1 MSETGT
7 TSSVST
13 REVRV
18 GASTGL
24 HARPAALLV
33 KAAGA
38 LPVKVTLARPGQPG
52 VDCRSMLAVLALG
65 VGHGETVVL
74 SADGDGAQDAV
85 DALAALVERDH
96 DGDETPGGGA

>member
-1 MSETGT
+1 MSDT
-7 TSSVST
+7 TATTVS

-18 GASTGL
+18 GAATGL

-33 KAAGA
+33 KAAGG
-38 LPVKVTLARPGQPG
+38 LPVKVTLARQDGKQ

-74 SADGDGAQDAV
+74 SAEGEGAAAAV
-85 DALAALVERDH
+85 DALAELVARDH
-96 DGDETPGGGA
+96 DEPTA